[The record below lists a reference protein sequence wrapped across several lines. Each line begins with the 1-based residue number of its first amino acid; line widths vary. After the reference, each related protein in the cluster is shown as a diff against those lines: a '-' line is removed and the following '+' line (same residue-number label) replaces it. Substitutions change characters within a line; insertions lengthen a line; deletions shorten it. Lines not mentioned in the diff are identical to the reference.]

1 MVVGLLITSV
11 LRTAPEDSL
20 LRALE
25 QQEELYDYTSRQF
38 EALKGQMDILTAAVA
53 SHAWSG
59 SSSEHPKNLEALLSA
74 AQVRR
79 QHLEAKTEGT
89 INSERPGPGKG
100 PRALGQR
107 LAERGKLTCQLQAM
121 YFSNVP
127 RGSEPKSS
135 FPAQDAAEDEGHGS
149 NDDRVALSF

>member
-11 LRTAPEDSL
+11 LRAAPKDSL

-38 EALKGQMDILTAAVA
+38 EALKGQMDILTAAVERE
-53 SHAWSG
+53 SG

-100 PRALGQR
+100 LRALGQR
-107 LAERGKLTCQLQAM
+107 LAKRGKVTCQLQAM
-121 YFSNVP
+121 YFSNVS